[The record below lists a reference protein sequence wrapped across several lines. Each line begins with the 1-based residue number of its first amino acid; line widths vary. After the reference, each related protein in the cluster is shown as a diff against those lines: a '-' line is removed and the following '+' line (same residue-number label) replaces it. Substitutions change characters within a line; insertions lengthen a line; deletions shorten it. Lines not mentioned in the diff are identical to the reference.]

1 MRKDF
6 CIFILTN
13 GRPDRV
19 FTYNCLERAGYSG
32 KVFIVID
39 DEDKT
44 ADAYRARFGDK
55 VLQFCKADIAKQVD
69 TGDNFDGRASTIYPR
84 AAFWDL
90 AKQNGCKYFL
100 QLDDDY
106 TAFQYYF
113 DSNGNHLYR
122 LAKKTLE
129 QMIETMLDYFI
140 SIPAVTLAMA
150 QGGDFIG
157 GANEGEKPRLCRLR
171 RKAMNVLFCSCDRPW
186 NMFGRRNEDVNA
198 YVCGNLRGQLFL
210 TTMQAK
216 ITQVQTQK
224 NKGIITDAYLES
236 GTYIKSFYTVMY
248 APSCVQIGVLQD
260 HRTTNARIHHKINW
274 HHCAPKI
281 LREEWKKPINA

>member
-1 MRKDF
+1 MAMRDEV

-19 FTYNCLERAGYSG
+19 FTYKCFERAGDTSNIYL
-32 KVFIVID
+32 VID

-44 ADAYRARFGDK
+44 ADQYRERYGDK
-55 VLQFCKADIAKQVD
+55 VLQFCKEDIDKVVD

-84 AAFWDL
+84 KALWDI
-90 AKQNGCKYFL
+90 AKQKGFRYFL

-113 DSNGNHLYR
+113 DSSGNHRYH
-122 LAKKTLE
+122 LARRTLRR
-129 QMIETMLDYFI
+129 MILVMLDYFK

-150 QGGDFIG
+150 QGGDFLG
-157 GANEGEKPRLCRLR
+157 GAKEGEKDRLCRLR
-171 RKAMNVLFCSCDRPW
+171 RKAMNVFFCDVERPW
-186 NMFGRRNEDVNA
+186 DMYGRRNEDVTA
-198 YVCGNLRGQLFL
+198 YVLGSLRGLLFL

-224 NKGIITDAYLES
+224 NPGAITDSYLES
-236 GTYIKSFYTVMY
+236 GTYVKSFYSVMY
-248 APSCVQIGVLQD
+248 APACVKISTLGD
-260 HRTTNARIHHKINW
+260 HRSPHYRIHHKINW
-274 HHCAPKI
+274 HVTAPKI
-281 LREEWKKPINA
+281 IREDWKKDN

>member
-1 MRKDF
+1 
-6 CIFILTN
+6 
-13 GRPDRV
+13 
-19 FTYNCLERAGYSG
+19 
-32 KVFIVID
+32 VFIVID
-39 DEDKT
+39 DEDET

-106 TAFQYYF
+106 TEFQYYF
-113 DSNGNHLYR
+113 DSNGNHRYR
-122 LAKKTLE
+122 RAKKTLE

-210 TTMQAK
+210 TVMQAK

-236 GTYIKSFYTVMY
+236 GTYVKSFYTVMY

-260 HRTTNARIHHKINW
+260 HRSTNARIHHKINW